1 MECRFQLLQAQP
13 PVTVDLAKVYLMTVS
28 PTDRSLAALPMHLM
42 LAMQPWLA
50 LRSVS
55 QLSSEQFQGLQTSL
69 HNLPNP
75 GELGVLWQRI
85 LSDKNLRNAAES
97 EAKDRLT
104 SFLQGVVRYK
114 ETPYTR
120 NVAEF
125 PAVFTKGSS
134 RLLDCGGKQGAPLVL
149 LVPSLINRYYVLDLT
164 PELSFARYL
173 KAQGMHVYIVDW
185 GVPGETEQGYNCA
198 SYVSEHLATMAEWI
212 KRSEDEHLTLAGYC
226 MGGLLT
232 LALAC
237 ARPDLVDALACFAT
251 PWDYS
256 VPDFPRIALPEHEV
270 VNMRKYI
277 AAHETLPAEAI
288 HTLFHLANPYAFQAK
303 LRDFQRMKAG
313 GREMQDFLAIEQWV
327 QDGVPM
333 TRGVAED
340 CLIAW
345 GQQNHTATLQ
355 WRACGRVV
363 NPSHLAIPVFIAAPT
378 EDRIV
383 PTSSALPLA
392 KLCRNATV
400 VQPASGHV
408 SMVVGKHRKSA
419 LWEPFA
425 SWLKAQTA

>member
-1 MECRFQLLQAQP
+1 MQ
-13 PVTVDLAKVYLMTVS
+13 
-28 PTDRSLAALPMHLM
+28 TDRSLAALPMHLM

-69 HNLPNP
+69 LSLPNP
-75 GELGVLWQRI
+75 GELGVLWQKM
-85 LSDKNLRNAAES
+85 LSDPQLRSAAES
-97 EAKDRLT
+97 EAKDRVT
-104 SFLQGVVRYK
+104 GFLQGVLRYK
-114 ETPYTR
+114 ETPYKRDVT
-120 NVAEF
+120 EF
-125 PAVFTKGSS
+125 PVVMTKGSS

-149 LVPSLINRYYVLDLT
+149 LVPSLINRYYILDLT
-164 PELSFARYL
+164 PELSLARYL
-173 KAQGMHVYIVDW
+173 KAQGMHAYIVDW

-198 SYVSEHLATMAEWI
+198 SYVSEHLAAMAEYI
-212 KRSEDEHLTLAGYC
+212 KRSDDQHLTLAGYC

-237 ARPDLVDALACFAT
+237 ARPDLVNALACFAT

-256 VPDFPRIALPEHEV
+256 VPDFPRIALPEAELA
-270 VNMRKYI
+270 NIKKYI
-277 AAHETLPAEAI
+277 AARETLPAETI
-288 HTLFHLANPYAFQAK
+288 HTLFHLASPYAFQNK

-313 GREMQDFLAIEQWV
+313 SREMQDFLAIEQWV

-345 GQQNHTATLQ
+345 GQQNHTAKLQ

-363 NPSHLAIPVFIAAPT
+363 NPSQLTMPVFIVAPT

-383 PTSSALPLA
+383 PASCALPLP

-400 VQPASGHV
+400 KAPASGHV
-408 SMVVGKHRKSA
+408 SMVVGKHRRSA
-419 LWEPFA
+419 LWEPF
-425 SWLKAQTA
+425 STWLKAQTA